1 MRGELQ
7 LCDRWG
13 IPHSLFRGIGDG
25 TWTARDRAKALAF
38 LEYQRTVCPQC
49 NTRYDDWDHGGDGE
63 EDAWAVTV
71 QRCVGCQVIAD
82 KHAELE
88 LCARWG
94 IPHSQFLGVSAG
106 RWTERDREKAL
117 AYRDYENSLCASCRT
132 RPEDW
137 DHGHDGEED
146 AYAVTVQRC
155 VGCQV
160 IADKQAELGREDTDT
175 HGVKVG
181 LIPIAAAAALRLQRE
196 HAGTRRTTTDD
207 D

>member
-49 NTRYDDWDHGGDGE
+49 NTRYDDWDHGGEGE
-63 EDAWAVTV
+63 EDAW
-71 QRCVGCQVIAD
+71 
-82 KHAELE
+82 
-88 LCARWG
+88 
-94 IPHSQFLGVSAG
+94 
-106 RWTERDREKAL
+106 
-117 AYRDYENSLCASCRT
+117 
-132 RPEDW
+132 
-137 DHGHDGEED
+137 
-146 AYAVTVQRC
+146 AVTVQRC

-196 HAGTRRTTTDD
+196 HAGRNRRTTTDD